1 MLLQIRGTEWELYS
15 TRDPGPN
22 PLFIECSIHQSSCS
36 DYHQI
41 LPTLKPNPA
50 KWPPPP
56 PPTIA
61 FRYKVSIRDE
71 PSPSPSSSSIEL
83 TSSGREKKKISS
95 TNSFPFS
102 PDPSSGSFR
111 MKFPIIAFRET
122 WRLATLHAR
131 FSRGAPIIKVIEL
144 VIAVIFHRFN
154 PLPPSPS
161 RHSWRKFI

>member
-1 MLLQIRGTEWELYS
+1 MYS

-56 PPTIA
+56 PTIA
-61 FRYKVSIRDE
+61 FRYKVSIHDE
-71 PSPSPSSSSIEL
+71 PLPSPPL
-83 TSSGREKKKISS
+83 LLLDRVNKQRRGREREREREKNLVHEFVSL
-95 TNSFPFS
+95 P

-111 MKFPIIAFRET
+111 MKFPIIGFRET
-122 WRLATLHAR
+122 WRLATLYAR

-154 PLPPSPS
+154 PLS
-161 RHSWRKFI
+161 

>member
-83 TSSGREKKKISS
+83 TSSGKGKKKNLVHEFVSSLPGSIEWLVSHEISHNCLSRNLEIGYFARPFFTRS
-95 TNSFPFS
+95 TDYQSNRAGYRGDFSSF
-102 PDPSSGSFR
+102 
-111 MKFPIIAFRET
+111 
-122 WRLATLHAR
+122 
-131 FSRGAPIIKVIEL
+131 
-144 VIAVIFHRFN
+144 
-154 PLPPSPS
+154 
-161 RHSWRKFI
+161 

>member
-1 MLLQIRGTEWELYS
+1 MYS

-50 KWPPPP
+50 KWPPP
-56 PPTIA
+56 TIA
-61 FRYKVSIRDE
+61 FRYKVSIHDE
-71 PSPSPSSSSIEL
+71 LSPSPFPSSIEL
-83 TSSGREKKKISS
+83 TSNGRGKKKISS
-95 TNSFPFS
+95 TNSPPS
-102 PDPSSGSFR
+102 PRIHRVARFR
-111 MKFPIIAFRET
+111 MKFPVIAFRET

-154 PLPPSPS
+154 PLPLPLS
-161 RHSWRKFI
+161 RGS